1 LDEDIGAGK
10 ELKSFQG
17 GSLRTQNTL
26 TTLDES
32 FLVANLAADLDDI
45 ACASVF
51 EDFEGLAIRRCQSR
65 ANHARDAM
73 ALTCCTGTLLESNLI
88 RSRAFRIAAGS
99 KVFRVVLTVMLPS
112 TKSRVHAIPSFSNA
126 LVTTGHAS
134 FK

>member
-1 LDEDIGAGK
+1 MDEDVGAGK
-10 ELKSFQG
+10 ELESLQS
-17 GSLRTQNTL
+17 GSLGTQDTL

-32 FLVANLAADLDDI
+32 FLVANLAANLDDV

-51 EDFEGLAIRRCQSR
+51 EDFEGLAIGRCQSQ
-65 ANHARDAM
+65 ANHTRETI